1 MAKVLI
7 KKTWAMP
14 SSHPCHPSLVSH
26 FLEMMETN
34 GEKRCFPHFEARKT
48 RTRSRGNKK
57 NSKQLQLSQL
67 RFKVEDG

>member
-1 MAKVLI
+1 MAKFLI

-34 GEKRCFPHFEARKT
+34 GEKRCFPHFEAKT
-48 RTRSRGNKK
+48 RTRSRGKRK
-57 NSKQLQLSQL
+57 IRSS
-67 RFKVEDG
+67 FSCHS